1 MYYKILDLCTKLKT
15 FIIMQYKRLVIII
28 ITVVVLL
35 FIPFIAMQYTD
46 DVNWNLFD
54 FVIAGILLIG
64 TGLMCE
70 FAWRKIKKTKYRIA
84 FILAILATLLI
95 IWVELAVGIFGSP
108 FSGN

>member
-28 ITVVVLL
+28 ITVLVLL

-70 FAWRKIKKTKYRIA
+70 FAWRKIKKTKYRIP

-95 IWVELAVGIFGSP
+95 IWLELAVGIFGSP